1 MLEAVSMM
9 GEAGSCYGPRNI
21 TRGESVKTDLS
32 EGEISLILTLLS
44 GMAHKYAATLDRSI
58 MTGLKEPQQLIATS
72 GNSDAAYK
80 RYFDGKRTFNR
91 PSEIIGILA
100 L

>member
-1 MLEAVSMM
+1 
-9 GEAGSCYGPRNI
+9 
-21 TRGESVKTDLS
+21 
-32 EGEISLILTLLS
+32 
-44 GMAHKYAATLDRSI
+44 MAHKYAATLDRSI